1 MNTSALSEW
10 MIVRSFM
17 SLVQLRANPNESG
30 FQTGILFIFY
40 ILYQSLI

>member
-17 SLVQLRANPNESG
+17 SLVQLRENPNANGSRG
-30 FQTGILFIFY
+30 
-40 ILYQSLI
+40 S

>member
-17 SLVQLRANPNESG
+17 SLVQLRENPNENA
-30 FQTGILFIFY
+30 ILPDIYLKF
-40 ILYQSLI
+40 SSTA

>member
-17 SLVQLRANPNESG
+17 SLVQLRENPNENAFLTDIYLEFSS
-30 FQTGILFIFY
+30 TV
-40 ILYQSLI
+40 